1 MVPNP
6 NDPTVTSIANRLASQ
21 LRRSPFR
28 SLVGGAVVLAGAKT
42 LRRRMLRWGAT
53 RDELRLVVPGDDLLP
68 TSNLTATRAIT
79 IAATPA
85 EVWPW
90 IAQLG
95 QGRGG
100 FYTYDWLE
108 NLVGANIH
116 SANMIVPALQHPAV
130 GDDIRLAPE
139 VALRVAV
146 VEPDRALV
154 LRGGI
159 PIGNVRAPYDFTWA
173 FALSHQLDG
182 STRLIVRERYAYAQR
197 WAALLVEP
205 TEVVSFVM
213 TQRMLRGIKARAE
226 RGSGVG
232 SVARLAE

>member
-1 MVPNP
+1 MVPKP
-6 NDPTVTSIANRLASQ
+6 NDPAVTSIANRLASQ
-21 LRRSPFR
+21 LRRSPLR
-28 SLVGGAVVLAGAKT
+28 SLVGGAVVFAGATMVRK
-42 LRRRMLRWGAT
+42 RMLRWGAT
-53 RDELRLVVPGDDLLP
+53 SDELSLVVPGDDLLP
-68 TSNLTATRAIT
+68 TSNLTATRSIT

-85 EVWPW
+85 QVWPW

-116 SANMIVPALQHPAV
+116 SANEIMPALQHPSI

-139 VALRVAV
+139 VELRVAV

-159 PIGNVRAPYDFTWA
+159 PIGKVRPPYDFTWA
-173 FALSHQLDG
+173 FALSHQPDG
-182 STRLIVRERYAYAQR
+182 STRLIVRERYAYTQR
-197 WAALLVEP
+197 WAALLWNP
-205 TEVVSFVM
+205 P
-213 TQRMLRGIKARAE
+213 R
-226 RGSGVG
+226 
-232 SVARLAE
+232 